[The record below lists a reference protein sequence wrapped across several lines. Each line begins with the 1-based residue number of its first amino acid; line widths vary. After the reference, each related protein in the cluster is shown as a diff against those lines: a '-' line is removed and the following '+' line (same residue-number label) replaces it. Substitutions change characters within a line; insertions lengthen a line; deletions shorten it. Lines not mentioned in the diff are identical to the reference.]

1 MSYLKFDKNQLI
13 NLEYSLS
20 RELLRTNRAGSY
32 GFTTIVG
39 CNTRKYHGLFV
50 VPQPLVDQD
59 NHVLLSSVDET
70 IIQHDTEFN
79 LAIHKFKG
87 EVYMPKG
94 HKYIRDFDCDP
105 IPKITYQIGG
115 VVLTKE
121 TLFTA
126 RDEKAMIRYTLVD
139 AHSPTRM
146 RFRPFLAFRN
156 IHRLTKAN
164 YDADTKHQPI
174 ENGIKVRMY
183 NGYSHLH
190 LQFSKKVDYVHIP
203 DWYFN
208 FEYIREKE
216 RGYES
221 LEDLFTPGYF
231 EVSIEKGESIVFC
244 AALENVNVSSLNR
257 SFDQEISSRI
267 PRDSFY
273 HCLINSA
280 QQFIVTRGK
289 KTEIIAGFPWFGK
302 WGRDT
307 FIALPGLT
315 LTQDDTRAFKTALD
329 AMIKELKG
337 PLFPNFGQGHEQH
350 YNSVDASLW
359 FFWSLQQYLAHVGD
373 PIKIWTEYG
382 KKLKVILQGYRV
394 GTMYNIRM
402 QDNGLLHAGVPGLA
416 ITWMDAIINGKPVN
430 ARIGLPVEVNAL
442 WYNAIMFA
450 LELAE
455 KAGDKDFYEEWQPVA
470 GKIPQ
475 AFTDTFYSPEKGY
488 LADYVDGD
496 IKDFSVRPNMLFAA
510 SLPYSPVDEEIRKQI
525 LDVIERE
532 LLTPRG
538 LRTLSP
544 KDPGYHGVYFG
555 DQVARD
561 LAYHNGTVFPWLFG
575 HFAEAYLKLYGRSG
589 YHKIKTILSGFED
602 VMDENG
608 VGTIPEVY
616 DGDPPHKP
624 GGAISQAWSVAE
636 LLRVGQMLKEM
647 ESADPSTVSSQQSAV
662 SS

>member
-50 VPQPLVDQD
+50 APQPLIDQD

-70 IIQHDTEFN
+70 VIQHEAEFN

-87 EVYMPKG
+87 DIYVPKG
-94 HKYIRDFDCDP
+94 HKYIRDFDCEP
-105 IPKITYQIGG
+105 IPKLTYNVGG
-115 VVLTKE
+115 VVLTRE

-139 AHSPTRM
+139 AHSPTRI

-164 YDADTKHQPI
+164 YDADTKYQPI
-174 ENGIKVRMY
+174 ENGIRVKLY
-183 NGYSHLH
+183 PGYSYLNM
-190 LQFSKKVDYVHIP
+190 QFSKQVDYVHVP
-203 DWYFN
+203 DWYYN

-231 EVSIEKGESIVFC
+231 ETSIEKGESIVFC
-244 AALENVNVSSLNR
+244 AALEEVDVRKLGQ
-257 SFDQEISSRI
+257 SFDKEITARI

-273 HCLINSA
+273 HCMVNSA

-289 KTEIIAGFPWFGK
+289 KSEIIAGFPWFGK

-315 LTQDDTRAFKTALD
+315 LTQNDISTFKAVLDTIL
-329 AMIKELKG
+329 KELKG
-337 PLFPNFGQGHEQH
+337 PLFPNFGQGHQQH

-359 FFWSLQQYLAHVGD
+359 FFWSLQQYLRHVNEPGR
-373 PIKIWTEYG
+373 IWESYG
-382 KKLKVILQGYRV
+382 KKMKVILRGYRV

-402 QDNGLLHAGVPGLA
+402 QDNGLLYAGVPGLA

-430 ARIGLPVEVNAL
+430 ARIGLAVEVNAL

-450 LELAE
+450 LELAGN
-455 KAGDKDFYEEWQPVA
+455 AGDADFIAEWQPVA
-470 GKIPQ
+470 DRIPE
-475 AFTDTFYSPEKGY
+475 AFLETFYSEEKGY
-488 LADYVDGD
+488 MADYVDGD
-496 IKDFSVRPNMLFAA
+496 YRDFSVRPNMLFAA
-510 SLPYSPVDEEIRKQI
+510 SLPYSPVDEEIRKAI
-525 LDVIERE
+525 LDIIERE

-544 KDPGYHGVYFG
+544 KDPGYHGIYAG
-555 DQVARD
+555 DQTARD

-575 HFAEAYLKLYGRSG
+575 HFAEAYLRLYGRSG
-589 YHKIKTILSGFED
+589 ISKIRSILSGFED

-608 VGTIPEVY
+608 IGTIPEVY

-636 LLRVGQMLKEM
+636 LLRVGKMLRDM
-647 ESADPSTVSSQQSAV
+647 EAV
-662 SS
+662 

>member
-50 VPQPLVDQD
+50 APQPLVDQD
-59 NHVLLSSVDET
+59 NHVLLSTLDET
-70 IIQHDTEFN
+70 VIQHDAEFN

-87 EVYMPKG
+87 DVYVPKG

-105 IPKITYQIGG
+105 IPKLTYRVGG

-164 YDADTKHQPI
+164 YDADTRHQPI
-174 ENGIKVRMY
+174 GNGIKIKLY
-183 NGYSHLH
+183 PGYSFLH
-190 LQFSKKVDYVHIP
+190 LQFSKQVDYVHVP

-216 RGYES
+216 RGYDY

-231 EVSIEKGESIVFC
+231 ETSMEKGESLIFC
-244 AALENVNVSSLNR
+244 AALEEVNAKTLKR
-257 SFDQEISSRI
+257 RFDQGISSRI

-273 HCLINSA
+273 HCMINSA

-289 KTEIIAGFPWFGK
+289 KSEIIAGFPWFGK

-315 LTQDDTRAFKTALD
+315 LTRDDTLTFKAVLD
-329 AMIKELKG
+329 NILKELKG

-359 FFWSLQQYLAHVGD
+359 FFWSLQQYLNHSKD
-373 PIKIWTEYG
+373 PVAIWYEYG
-382 KKLKVILQGYRV
+382 KKMKTVLRGYRV

-402 QDNGLLHAGVPGLA
+402 QENGLLYAGVPGLA

-430 ARIGLPVEVNAL
+430 PRIGLPVEVNAL

-450 LELAE
+450 LELARS
-455 KAGDKDFYEEWQPVA
+455 AGDDDFLTEWQPVA
-470 GKIPQ
+470 DRIPQ
-475 AFTDTFYSPEKGY
+475 AFLETFYSVKKGY
-488 LADYVDGD
+488 MADYVDGD
-496 IKDFSVRPNMLFAA
+496 YKDFSVRPNMLFVA
-510 SLPYSPVDEEIRKQI
+510 SLPYSPVDEEIRKRI
-525 LDVIERE
+525 LDIIERE

-544 KDPGYHGVYFG
+544 QDPNYHGIYYG
-555 DQVARD
+555 DQTARD

-575 HFAEAYLKLYGRSG
+575 HYAEAYLRLHGKSG
-589 YHKIKTILSGFED
+589 VSKIRAILGGFED

-608 VGTIPEVY
+608 IGTIPEVY

-636 LLRVGQMLKEM
+636 LLRVGKMLREIGGGL
-647 ESADPSTVSSQQSAV
+647 Q
-662 SS
+662 